1 MPHRALGRNHRQHI
15 GIGQASSASTMAGR
29 MPEWPRARLTA
40 LVGQDEA
47 HHAVGQ
53 RIARA
58 HAVRQHQV
66 ALQLGQ
72 AVVGNLGAGQL
83 AKAGVDAVDHLVFVH
98 DALHHGLGGLHAR
111 QRAAVELQVTPPA
124 WMRRSSARVTAPGT
138 RLMAAGDEEAKDVEV
153 VISLILYIQVSISE
167 KN

>member
-1 MPHRALGRNHRQHI
+1 MAPRQAHRLG
-15 GIGQASSASTMAGR
+15 
-29 MPEWPRARLTA
+29 
-40 LVGQDEA
+40 GQDEA

-83 AKAGVDAVDHLVFVH
+83 AKAGVDAVDHLILVH
-98 DALHHGLGGLHAR
+98 DALHHRLGGLHAC
-111 QRAAVELQVTPPA
+111 QRAAVKLQGHAACVNA
-124 WMRRSSARVTAPGT
+124 AQLCQGDGARHQVDGGRR
-138 RLMAAGDEEAKDVEV
+138 
-153 VISLILYIQVSISE
+153 
-167 KN
+167 